1 MYGNKT
7 GTMSNWSRRLSKI
20 RNFRD
25 VVDTEEP
32 LSSRNTFFAAL
43 QWPNN
48 PTIRSP
54 EWVDGQC
61 NRMHFWTAD
70 WVDGQCNR
78 MHFE

>member
-43 QWPNN
+43 Q
-48 PTIRSP
+48 
-54 EWVDGQC
+54 
-61 NRMHFWTAD
+61 
-70 WVDGQCNR
+70 
-78 MHFE
+78 